1 MSHATIHIDG
11 GSRGNPGP
19 AAFAFVIQKTD
30 EPPVEH
36 AETIGT
42 TTNNVAEYTA
52 LVAALARAAELG
64 LKSLQVFSDSELLV
78 KQMNGEYRVKSADL
92 QDLFLE
98 AQHLRKQFDRV
109 TLTHV
114 RREQNKRADELC
126 NLVMDGKPLDGTPS
140 MTRPAGKPASP
151 KPKQPVSDAAVRE
164 DVLACLSAA
173 ANSWAARG
181 PANPPPTAVW
191 EQIWSILEDGNVL
204 RKK

>member
-1 MSHATIHIDG
+1 MSAHAIIHIDG

-19 AAFAFVIQKTD
+19 ASFAFVIQKPG

-52 LVAALARAAELG
+52 LVAALGRAAALG
-64 LKSLQVFSDSELLV
+64 LKTLQVFSDSELLV
-78 KQMNGEYRVKSADL
+78 KQMNGEYRVKSEDL

-114 RREQNKRADELC
+114 RREQNKRADELV
-126 NLVMDGKPLDGTPS
+126 NLALDGRPLDGTPVAK
-140 MTRPAGKPASP
+140 PAGKPAP
-151 KPKQPVSDAAVRE
+151 AKPKQPVSDAAVRE

-173 ANSWAARG
+173 ANSWAAHG
-181 PANPPPTAVW
+181 PANPPPAAVW

>member
-19 AAFAFVIQKTD
+19 AAFAYVIQRPD
-30 EPPVEH
+30 LPVVEH

-52 LVAALARAAELG
+52 LVAVLARAAELG
-64 LKSLQVFSDSELLV
+64 LKTLQVFSDSELLV

-98 AQHLRKQFDRV
+98 AQHLRKQLGRV

-126 NLVMDGKPLDGTPS
+126 NLVLDGKPLDGTPAAKPS
-140 MTRPAGKPASP
+140 GKLPTA

-181 PANPPPTAVW
+181 PANPPPAVVW

>member
-1 MSHATIHIDG
+1 MSSQAIIHIDG

-19 AAFAFVIQKTD
+19 ASFAYVIH
-30 EPPVEH
+30 PPGQPVVEH

-52 LVAALARAAELG
+52 LVAALDRAADLG
-64 LKSLQVFSDSELLV
+64 LKSLHIHSDSELLV
-78 KQMNGEYRVKSADL
+78 KQMNGEYRVKSEDL
-92 QDLFLE
+92 QDLYRE

-126 NLVMDGKPLDGTPS
+126 NLALDGKPLTGPT
-140 MTRPAGKPASP
+140 TAKAAAKP
-151 KPKQPVSDAAVRE
+151 KPPKATVSDAAVRA
-164 DVLACLSAA
+164 DVLACLSGAA
-173 ANSWAARG
+173 QAWVANG
-181 PANPPPTAVW
+181 PRNLTVEAVW

-204 RKK
+204 KKK